1 MNDDM
6 KDKSICVVES
16 KPKTKILTFWLKKSD
31 GFELDTNKEKRKER
45 EPVFSAE
52 DPPPD
57 RTYMSIL

>member
-1 MNDDM
+1 MNEDM

-31 GFELDTNKEKRKER
+31 GFELDTKTKIKER

-52 DPPPD
+52 DPPSD
-57 RTYMSIL
+57 GTYMSI